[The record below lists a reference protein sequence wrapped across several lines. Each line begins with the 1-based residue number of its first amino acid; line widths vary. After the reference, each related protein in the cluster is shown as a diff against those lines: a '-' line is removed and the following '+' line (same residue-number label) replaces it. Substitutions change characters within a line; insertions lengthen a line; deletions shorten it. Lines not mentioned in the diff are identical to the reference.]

1 MRIRFSNVKAIKKKE
16 ICDFSQAFGCSLP
29 DQVVDFFLEFNGSK
43 PETNTFLVSDGNES
57 GVNKLICIAE
67 VLDERKF
74 LDCIGS
80 KAFPVAI
87 AEGGNYVVID
97 LNQGQ
102 GVFFWD
108 HEKPAGMT
116 FLASDIQE
124 FLDGLVPFDPDSIE
138 LKEGQIESVWID
150 PDFLK
155 SLK

>member
-1 MRIRFSNVKAIKKKE
+1 MRVNFSKSKAVNQKDIS
-16 ICDFSQAFGCSLP
+16 DFSRAFGCSLP

-43 PETNTFLVSDGNES
+43 PETNTFSVGDDNES
-57 GVNKLICIAE
+57 GVNKLICISE

-74 LDCIGS
+74 LDFIGI
-80 KAFPVAI
+80 KVFPVAI

-102 GVFFWD
+102 SVFFWD
-108 HEKPAGMT
+108 HEKPAEMT

-124 FLDGLVPFDPDSIE
+124 FLNGLVPFDPDSIE
-138 LKEGQIESVWID
+138 LKEGQVESVWID